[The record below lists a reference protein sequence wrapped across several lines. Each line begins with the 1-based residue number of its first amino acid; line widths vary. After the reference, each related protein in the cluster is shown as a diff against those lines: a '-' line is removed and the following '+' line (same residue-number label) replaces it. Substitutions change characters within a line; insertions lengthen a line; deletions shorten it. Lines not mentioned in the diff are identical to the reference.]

1 MPITTLKEMLIAHLG
16 TRYVKTGQGARSTFF
31 GIDIMQDVDGHYI
44 YEFVIGGGRFKSA
57 HEDWSPI
64 TYSVVQGLVE
74 QAESTH
80 PTPPPARRWVTCSEG
95 VSKLSGRRGVSGTR
109 ALDDPIKSLRPRRLL
124 PRPRRDR
131 RPGWLTVINST
142 EAYPTTDRISWAH
155 SENKYKNHVFADEVR
170 NSDTFNEGYFGCVVV
185 KEDKR
190 SGCHGA
196 AAIIMCFKAGQIAL
210 GAPGVRTKSNGEV
223 RLCHNLNLHLRVCRW
238 WRAVQ
243 IST

>member
-44 YEFVIGGGRFKSA
+44 YEFVVGGGRFKSA

-95 VSKLSGRRGVSGTR
+95 VSKLASSNSRPSSRKEETR
-109 ALDDPIKSLRPRRLL
+109 
-124 PRPRRDR
+124 
-131 RPGWLTVINST
+131 ST
-142 EAYPTTDRISWAH
+142 A
-155 SENKYKNHVFADEVR
+155 
-170 NSDTFNEGYFGCVVV
+170 
-185 KEDKR
+185 
-190 SGCHGA
+190 
-196 AAIIMCFKAGQIAL
+196 
-210 GAPGVRTKSNGEV
+210 
-223 RLCHNLNLHLRVCRW
+223 
-238 WRAVQ
+238 
-243 IST
+243 

>member
-1 MPITTLKEMLIAHLG
+1 MACNRLA
-16 TRYVKTGQGARSTFF
+16 ARRS
-31 GIDIMQDVDGHYI
+31 
-44 YEFVIGGGRFKSA
+44 
-57 HEDWSPI
+57 
-64 TYSVVQGLVE
+64 
-74 QAESTH
+74 H
-80 PTPPPARRWVTCSEG
+80 PSPPPA
-95 VSKLSGRRGVSGTR
+95 LSSPPVPRGAQFRIST
-109 ALDDPIKSLRPRRLL
+109 
-124 PRPRRDR
+124 
-131 RPGWLTVINST
+131 TNCT
-142 EAYPTTDRISWAH
+142 EAYPTTELISWAH